1 MFILHGSFNPDHH
14 NFLIWAETDSV
25 QPTKRSKKR
34 KFSADPQERPKHP
47 HHPFGASQSQL
58 MDWRDSCIPHL
69 KASPSS
75 AIVFLPGS
83 ADMPH
88 PSIDWQE
95 AGLEQYPLTEAPQL
109 YHWHIFSLAMPL
121 MSAVEFLLTPNKA
134 LGRDLL
140 FWRMAILESLAFIAG
155 QQILPGLVR
164 DGMFL
169 RADWL
174 IASEAAERM
183 EALAQQMPP
192 FCRAYAIS
200 EDLLPSANHLIHEFS
215 HAMARFVVRSA
226 ATNLRLPGG
235 RSLTHAWLYA
245 LTTPDSRL
253 KINPSE
259 VEDFYNSW
267 QTWSQQNDAAGNR
280 HFRIALRL
288 KPPEGDATEW
298 ALEYLLQSVEDPTL
312 MITAGQIWRGQNDI
326 LRQRF
331 DQAQERLLRGLA
343 FAGRLFPPILESMRD
358 KTPQRAT
365 FDTAQAA
372 AFLQEAAP
380 YLQAIGYRVLLPQS
394 WSGNKARL
402 SATARIKPQNASSKG
417 LLSLSSLVD
426 FQYEISLGGEII
438 EREEFMRLAAL
449 KQPLVRVRG
458 QWVLLDAE
466 QAAAALNIILRG
478 SGQMSFADALRLG
491 LDGGEA
497 HGLNV
502 EKVEAEGWLSNLFTS
517 LQSPEMIVL
526 PKPPEGLH
534 AEMRPYQVR
543 GFAWLLF
550 LRRFGL
556 GACLADDMGLG
567 KTLQA
572 IAYLQ
577 QVRNDNPKAAPSLVV
592 CPTSVVGNW
601 LREIQRFAPG
611 LRAVIHQGAG
621 RSSGEDFARLAQSAD
636 VVLTSYPLLARD
648 QETIAPI
655 QWSTV
660 ILDEAQNIKNS
671 ATKQAQAAR
680 ELKAEHRIAMTGT
693 PIENRLSE
701 LWSIFHFI
709 NPNYLGSE
717 RSFRQNFASPIERAD
732 DVHAAQRLKRLTA
745 PFILRRLKTDPTI
758 ISDLPEKLEMLVHVN
773 LTQEQAT
780 LYEAVVQESLELIKK
795 AEREGNAMSRRGLVL
810 SLLTQLKQVCNHP
823 AHFMKD
829 GSELAGRSGKLERLT
844 EMLEE
849 VFAEGDK
856 ALVFTQFAEMGE
868 LLQQHLEASL
878 GEKPLWLHG
887 GTKVEE
893 REDLIRRFQA
903 PHGPR
908 LFILSL
914 KAGGVGLNLT
924 QANHVFHFDRWWNPA
939 VENQATDRAY
949 RIGQMRRVQV
959 HKFVAIGTLEERID
973 AMIESKKALAERI
986 VSPDESWVTELS
998 TDDLRELVALR
1009 PTWTP

>member
-1 MFILHGSFNPDHH
+1 MS
-14 NFLIWAETDSV
+14 
-25 QPTKRSKKR
+25 KRSKKR
-34 KFSADPQERPKHP
+34 KIGPSPQERPKHP
-47 HHPFGASQSQL
+47 HHPFGASQAQL
-58 MDWRDSCIPHL
+58 MAWRESCIPHL
-69 KASPSS
+69 KASPSG

-95 AGLEQYPLTEAPQL
+95 TGLQHHPLSEAPEL
-109 YHWHIFSLAMPL
+109 YHWHVFGLALPL
-121 MSAVEFLLTPNKA
+121 SAAVEFLLTPNKS

-192 FCRAYAIS
+192 FCRAYATS
-200 EDLLPSANHLIHEFS
+200 EELLPSANHIMNEFT
-215 HAMARFVVRSA
+215 HAMARMIVRSA
-226 ATNLRLPGG
+226 ASQLRLPGG
-235 RSLTHAWLYA
+235 RSHGQIWLYA
-245 LTTPDSRL
+245 LTTSDTRL
-253 KINPSE
+253 KLPPNQ
-259 VEDFYNSW
+259 VEDFYTTW

-288 KPPEGDATEW
+288 NPPEGDDQEW
-298 ALEYLLQSVEDPTL
+298 TLEYLLQSVENPAL
-312 MITAGQIWRGQNDI
+312 MITAAQVWRGQNDI

-343 FAGRLFPPILESMRD
+343 FAGRLFPPILESLRD
-358 KTPQRAT
+358 KTPQQAV

-372 AFLQEAAP
+372 AFLQEAVP
-380 YLQAIGYRVLLPQS
+380 YLQAIGYRVLLPES
-394 WSGNKARL
+394 WSSKKTRL
-402 SATARIKPQNASSKG
+402 CATARIKPRNGKG
-417 LLSLSSLVD
+417 LLNLSSIVD
-426 FQYEISLGGEII
+426 FEYEISLGGEII
-438 EREEFMRLAAL
+438 EQEEFMRLAAL

-466 QAAAALNIILRG
+466 QAAAALNIILHGR
-478 SGQMSFADALRLG
+478 GQMSFVDALRLG

-497 HGLNV
+497 HGLSV
-502 EKVEAEGWLSNLFTS
+502 EKVEAEGWLSNLFVS
-517 LQSPEMIVL
+517 LRNPEVIVL
-526 PKPPEGLH
+526 PRPPQGLR
-534 AEMRPYQVR
+534 ADMRPYQVR

-577 QVRNDNPKAAPSLVV
+577 QLKNDNAKIAPALVV

-601 LREIQRFAPG
+601 LRELQRFAPG

-648 QETIAPI
+648 QDSIVPI
-655 QWSTV
+655 QWSAV

-671 ATKQAQAAR
+671 STKQAQAAH

-758 ISDLPEKLEMLVHVN
+758 ISDLPEKLEMIVHVN

-780 LYEAVVQESLELIKK
+780 LYEAVVRQSLELIKE
-795 AEREGNAMSRRGLVL
+795 AEEKGNAMSRRGLVL

-829 GSELAGRSGKLERLT
+829 GSPLAGRSGKLERLT

-868 LLQQHLEASL
+868 LLCQHLEASL

-903 PHGPR
+903 PYGPR

-914 KAGGVGLNLT
+914 KVGGVGLNLT

-986 VSPDESWVTELS
+986 VSVDESWLTELS
-998 TDDLRELVALR
+998 TDDLHELVALR
-1009 PTWTP
+1009 PS